1 MRIHIRAEALVFV
14 YMVICFSMLIFNLFV
29 IGKNHVRERFIEKR
43 RRQWL
48 TLIEQQLTRRDCS
61 QAKDEQHRRFLN
73 KRFRYLVEL
82 IAFQQAA
89 AELQVRQPDTLYV
102 YLKQYRD
109 CFVKVAFRLARKDLV
124 TQAYMVYVIG
134 QFRLLNADFED
145 ELTRLVLQI
154 LLHNSVYCRE
164 NAFQALVASGNPQS
178 VTEAVLL
185 LSRNEIQHSQKLISD
200 DLLRFPGDQNALAEQ
215 LWLRMDELTP
225 AYQCALI
232 NYFRMVGPQFAQPL
246 LARLNDP
253 RQDSEIHF
261 AVLRYLRRWPDREA
275 YPLLLKLLQDESRSW
290 EYAALAAS
298 ALDSYPGSQTISHLK
313 QALHSRFWHVRYNS
327 AQALL
332 NLHVPLAQL
341 QDILNGP
348 DRYAREILEYKLKEN
363 AGGEGLPDDGSD

>member
-14 YMVICFSMLIFNLFV
+14 YMVICFSMLIFNLFA

-48 TLIEQQLTRRDCS
+48 TLIEQQLARRDCS

-215 LWLRMDELTP
+215 LWLRMDE
-225 AYQCALI
+225 
-232 NYFRMVGPQFAQPL
+232 
-246 LARLNDP
+246 
-253 RQDSEIHF
+253 
-261 AVLRYLRRWPDREA
+261 
-275 YPLLLKLLQDESRSW
+275 
-290 EYAALAAS
+290 
-298 ALDSYPGSQTISHLK
+298 
-313 QALHSRFWHVRYNS
+313 
-327 AQALL
+327 
-332 NLHVPLAQL
+332 
-341 QDILNGP
+341 
-348 DRYAREILEYKLKEN
+348 
-363 AGGEGLPDDGSD
+363 